1 MKLEAFFIEEKI
13 HSLLAEKFQEEAFQ
27 DCFLVELNLHRGN
40 KLEVLIDCDSGL
52 TLDKC
57 QRISRYLESHLDEQ
71 GWLGDSYVLEVS
83 SPGLDRPLKLKRQYL
98 KNIGR
103 RLSVTLQSGEVS
115 EGLLKAATEENITLE
130 ATVLRKEG
138 KNKKKEQVLATI
150 PFDDIKKAMVI
161 ISFQG

>member
-13 HSLLAEKFQEEAFQ
+13 YGLLAEKFQEEAFQ

-40 KLEVLIDCDSGL
+40 KLEVFIDCDSGM
-52 TLDKC
+52 TLEKC

-71 GWLGDSYVLEVS
+71 AWLGDNYVLEVS
-83 SPGLDRPLKLKRQYL
+83 SPDLGRPLKLKRQYA

-103 RLSVTLQSGEVS
+103 KLAVTRQSGEVVN
-115 EGLLKAATEENITLE
+115 GVLKAAGEDSITLE
-130 ATVLRKEG
+130 ETVVRKEG
-138 KNKKKEQVLATI
+138 KSKKKEQVQTEI
-150 PFDDIKKAMVI
+150 PFDDIKKAMVT